1 MSEITLKSLLP
12 EIYFEVKETM
22 SEGELFQNK
31 TLRPI
36 LKYQSAGLCRLT
48 LMYCF
53 QMNPAFGTL
62 SAAKKRKM
70 VSDLLSGNQALRN
83 QLTGMIISFF
93 KKKKSY
99 PRWIIFLSCSRL
111 SKPGSITLS
120 FCTCK
125 ILPVFEIIQI
135 SPASSCLSA

>member
-12 EIYFEVKETM
+12 EIYFEEKETM

-93 KKKKSY
+93 DKADWDFY
-99 PRWIIFLSCSRL
+99 DSRQ
-111 SKPGSITLS
+111 KDIN
-120 FCTCK
+120 K
-125 ILPVFEIIQI
+125 RIQNMILVRVMDKFEKYVK
-135 SPASSCLSA
+135 A